1 MKCPFQERDFA
12 RPFVHPS
19 IDACRPEVGQQA
31 DTEGKDARGGRHLA
45 RQRRRR
51 RTVIED
57 SSLASLNP
65 SREDAVP
72 NLP

>member
-12 RPFVHPS
+12 PRFVHPS
-19 IDACRPEVGQQA
+19 IDAGRPEVGQQA
-31 DTEGKDARGGRHLA
+31 DTEGRMRAVDSSR
-45 RQRRRR
+45 RQPPRR

-65 SREDAVP
+65 AARCSP